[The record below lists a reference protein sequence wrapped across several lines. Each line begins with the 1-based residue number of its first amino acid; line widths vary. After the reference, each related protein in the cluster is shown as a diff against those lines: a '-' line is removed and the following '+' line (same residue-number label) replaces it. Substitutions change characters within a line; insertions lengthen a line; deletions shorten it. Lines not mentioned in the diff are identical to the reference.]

1 MSLNTFKRKSVIQY
15 GAKRSGKPPGG
26 YWLPQGPFGKST
38 VGLQLAIDN
47 IGPVGFSLNG
57 PHRNIGYVGKD
68 SKFSKNG
75 TPYRGIHPHGWG
87 GHLGRYAKSEPVFN
101 VNQVIVLG
109 DQYKYV
115 KQSVLSTK
123 GMLQKK
129 YRWAYYGQYPNYW
142 VQPVQD
148 GTMQSDTKSQGMY
161 LHDLST
167 GNDCVIDVNDSAK
180 YSDYFKRGGPT
191 LCQTSTARFKYND
204 MARNGLYTKT
214 IKQPI
219 TAGQQILRIQRKCAN
234 PLPSQ
239 KPFPYAVNTG
249 SGILTGGINVSSVNN
264 SGSCNSS
271 NRTYNAPTP
280 EYLIQPSTIQ

>member
-1 MSLNTFKRKSVIQY
+1 MSLNTFKRKSVINY
-15 GAKRSGKPPGG
+15 GSKRSGKPPGG

-47 IGPVGFSLNG
+47 EGPVGFSLNG
-57 PHRNIGYVGKD
+57 SHRNIGYIGKE

-75 TPYRGIHPHGWG
+75 TPFRGIHPFGWG
-87 GHLGRYAKSEPVFN
+87 GHLGRYAQPEPVYN
-101 VNQVIVLG
+101 VNEVIVLG
-109 DQYKYV
+109 EQYKYV
-115 KQSVLSTK
+115 KPTVLTTK
-123 GMLQKK
+123 GMLEKK
-129 YRWAYYGQYPNYW
+129 YRWAYNGQYPNYW

-148 GTMQSDTKSQGMY
+148 GTMQSDNKSQGLY
-161 LHDLST
+161 LHNLST
-167 GNDCVIDVNDSAK
+167 ANDCVTDVNDSAK
-180 YSDYFKRGGPT
+180 YIGYIKRGGPT

-219 TAGQQILRIQRKCAN
+219 TASQQTLRIQRKCAN

-249 SGILTGGINVSSVNN
+249 TGILTGGINVTSVGN
-264 SGSCNSS
+264 SGSYNSLDI
-271 NRTYNAPTP
+271 TYNVPTP
-280 EYLIQPSTIQ
+280 AYEIQPSTVQ

>member
-1 MSLNTFKRKSVIQY
+1 MSLNTFKRKSVINY
-15 GAKRSGKPPGG
+15 GSKRSGKPPGG

-47 IGPVGFSLNG
+47 EGPVGFSLNG
-57 PHRNIGYVGKD
+57 PHRNIGYIGKE

-75 TPYRGIHPHGWG
+75 TPFRGVHPYGWG
-87 GHLGRYAKSEPVFN
+87 GHLGRYAQPEPVFN

-115 KQSVLSTK
+115 KPTVLTTR

-129 YRWAYYGQYPNYW
+129 YRWAYNGQYPNNW

-148 GTMQSDTKSQGMY
+148 GTMQSDNKSQGLY
-161 LHDLST
+161 LHNLST
-167 GNDCVIDVNDSAK
+167 ANDCVTDVNDSAK
-180 YSDYFKRGGPT
+180 YVGYIKRGGPT

-219 TAGQQILRIQRKCAN
+219 TSSQQTLRIQRKCAN

-249 SGILTGGINVSSVNN
+249 TGILTGGINVTSVGN
-264 SGSCNSS
+264 SGSYN
-271 NRTYNAPTP
+271 NLNITYNAPTP
-280 EYLIQPSTIQ
+280 AYEIQPSTVQ